1 MPSEIVVGEKVDA
14 FLTQCQDMTWFER
27 ACCIRA
33 LWTEMKRRNPIGI
46 NCYEG
51 SMAGAYFAV
60 EEIAKAEKI
69 NPSAEAGPGIDKK
82 KRKVNG

>member
-1 MPSEIVVGEKVDA
+1 
-14 FLTQCQDMTWFER
+14 
-27 ACCIRA
+27 
-33 LWTEMKRRNPIGI
+33 MKRRNPIGI